1 MKTYKEALYAI
12 AQESAQ
18 VKRARY
24 LGGSNQYRGFD
35 DHAIAA
41 CLSLTFDVDFK
52 TARAE
57 FEDLEFELYEELKLK

>member
-18 VKRARY
+18 VKRAQY
-24 LGGSNQYRGFD
+24 LSGANQYRGFD
-35 DHAIAA
+35 SHGIAA
-41 CLSLTFDVDFK
+41 TLSLTFERDFK
-52 TARAE
+52 EVRNE